1 MYNNKRQINNKIFK
15 LTTYIF
21 LILPV
26 LILIRFMLGY
36 KVIIFV
42 DLFLTLIL
50 LVSLTMLWVQN
61 NKSYKLYK
69 ISLILFLLVLLSG
82 ILLPGIEYL
91 GIMKTLYADLL
102 YSFPAIVYIS
112 FYIYYYKKGFITS
125 ND

>member
-15 LTTYIF
+15 LTTYIS

-50 LVSLTMLWVQN
+50 LVSLTMLWVQK

-102 YSFPAIVYIS
+102 YCFPAIIYIS
-112 FYIYYYKKGFITS
+112 FYVYYYKKGFITS